1 MACPPPE
8 TLTFGYI
15 TCLGN
20 DSLTLSSEKPIRL
33 NVSKTG
39 EVNIM
44 RSRSNSGVK
53 LDNYARM
60 VHKTIL
66 CHQVR
71 ESLFVGLMTQ
81 ERAMFSQVIV
91 LLLTVC
97 LIMC

>member
-1 MACPPPE
+1 MSPLSE

-15 TCLGN
+15 TCLVN
-20 DSLTLSSEKPIRL
+20 DSITLGAEKPITR
-33 NVSKTG
+33 NISKTE

-66 CHQVR
+66 CDQVR

-81 ERAMFSQVIV
+81 ERAMFSRIIV
-91 LLLTVC
+91 LPLTVC